1 MTRQTLNF
9 QSRPLLPPRGYPA
22 GDMMT
27 AAMKPILRI
36 ALVLLVIAREDAF
49 AQSLSELRD
58 NVTSLARISAVTG
71 HETSI
76 LAAIS
81 EELKKRGLSPQ
92 VDNMSNLTV
101 TLGTGKP
108 HRLLIANVD
117 EPGFIV
123 SAISAD
129 GYLRIQRIGTT
140 KPFPYFDQYF
150 EGQRLT
156 IGTVSGSSI
165 MGVLTIPSTHLA
177 RGADRVEHAF
187 DLADA
192 YIDVGAKSAAEVNA
206 LGIRVLAPISIEK
219 TFTNLAQD
227 QISGP
232 FLSDRAGAAVLMSIL
247 TTTPASQIRGT
258 VTFAFTA
265 QEHFQRKGMERLT
278 ARFDPDEVYIIE
290 PFNLSQSPDST
301 TSSVRHSVAID
312 AQAAPAVRK
321 MLERFEGIRDTAL
334 REIPQTPAWKPGTPV
349 IRLGLP
355 VLFYSTPVE
364 VLDLKNLQ
372 TAIRFLRTIV
382 QFGVS

>member
-1 MTRQTLNF
+1 
-9 QSRPLLPPRGYPA
+9 
-22 GDMMT
+22 
-27 AAMKPILRI
+27 MKPIIRI
-36 ALVLLVIAREDAF
+36 ALVLLVVTHEWCF
-49 AQSLSELRD
+49 GQSLSELRE
-58 NVTSLARISAVTG
+58 NVSNLARISAITG

-76 LAAIS
+76 TDAIS
-81 EELKKRGLSPQ
+81 DELKKRGLSPQ
-92 VDNMSNLTV
+92 TDNMSNLTV
-101 TLGTGKP
+101 TLGSGKP

-123 SAISAD
+123 SGITAD
-129 GYLRIQRIGTT
+129 GYLRIQRVGTT

-156 IGTVSGSSI
+156 IGTTSGSSI

-177 RGADRVEHAF
+177 RGGNRVEHAF

-206 LGIRVLAPISIEK
+206 LGIRLLAPISIEK

-247 TTTPASQIRGT
+247 TTTPSSQISGT
-258 VTFAFTA
+258 VTFAFTT
-265 QEHFQRKGMERLT
+265 QEHFQQKGMERLT

-290 PFNLSQSPDST
+290 PFNLAQTQDSRT
-301 TSSVRHSVAID
+301 PGVRHSVAID
-312 AQAAPAVRK
+312 AQAVPAVRK
-321 MLERFEGIRDTAL
+321 MLERFDGIRDTTLLA
-334 REIPQTPAWKPGTPV
+334 IPQTPAWKAGTPV
-349 IRLGLP
+349 IRIGLP

-364 VLDLKNLQ
+364 VVDLKNLQ